1 MQALHAHRERGLILQ
16 QASRWWFIVYCL
28 LLFLITMLLL
38 LCGVYTKVTSPVL
51 QQWQYDVLLGRV
63 GALTAERESL
73 FIEQHRLRLEI
84 YMNQRVA
91 EFTEHQIKQLNLQQQ
106 VLEQRLVFWRELLG
120 ID

>member
-1 MQALHAHRERGLILQ
+1 MQALRAHRERGLIWQ
-16 QASRWWFIVYCL
+16 QAPGWWFIVYCL

-38 LCGVYTKVTSPVL
+38 LCGVYTKVTSPAL
-51 QQWQYDVLLGRV
+51 QRQYDVLLGRV

-84 YMNQRVA
+84 HMNQRVA
-91 EFTEHQIKQLNLQQQ
+91 ELTEHQIKQLNLQQQ